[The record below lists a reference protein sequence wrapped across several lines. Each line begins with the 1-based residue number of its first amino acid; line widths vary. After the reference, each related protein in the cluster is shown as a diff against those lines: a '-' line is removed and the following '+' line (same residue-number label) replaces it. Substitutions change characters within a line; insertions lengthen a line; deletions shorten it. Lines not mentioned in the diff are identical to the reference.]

1 MFWIVRFT
9 VAEVPACP
17 AARSLLAH
25 AMAMPILNNI
35 GVRANG
41 IVHSDQIGLTTV
53 ERTVRNVSEVLGEGG
68 EVVIGIGAIRNVV
81 ARSNR
86 AADDPLVVVEV
97 VTGTGIARIIRKG
110 SRRKNF
116 KGIRNEDLELG
127 GIVDGASLVD
137 VPVGV
142 GTSRNGLRL
151 DGSGVES
158 LHRDF
163 AGHHVQKVVGLDRDS
178 DWVVGTIR
186 VGVA

>member
-41 IVHSDQIGLTTV
+41 IVHSDQIGLTT
-53 ERTVRNVSEVLGEGG
+53 EGG

-186 VGVA
+186 AQNAR

>member
-35 GVRANG
+35 G
-41 IVHSDQIGLTTV
+41 
-53 ERTVRNVSEVLGEGG
+53 VSEVLGEGG